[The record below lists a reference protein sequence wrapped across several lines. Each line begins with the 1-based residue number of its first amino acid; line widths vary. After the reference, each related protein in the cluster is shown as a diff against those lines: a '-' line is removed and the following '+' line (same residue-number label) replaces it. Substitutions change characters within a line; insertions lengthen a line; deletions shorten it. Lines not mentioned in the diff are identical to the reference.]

1 MAFQRLLYEGQCCS
15 FITGFGDEA
24 LEDFSFVINGAPEVV
39 HLAVDLHVHLIE
51 MPSPVGD
58 ALHPADP
65 LPTNVACKH
74 RTEAVPPE
82 PDSLV
87 AKVDTALEQQILDIP
102 QRERKADIHHDHQAD
117 HLGRRVE
124 AAKGTR
130 WFCSGFS
137 FHA

>member
-87 AKVDTALEQQILDIP
+87 AKVDTALERQILDIP
-102 QRERKADIHHDHQAD
+102 QRER
-117 HLGRRVE
+117 E
-124 AAKGTR
+124 E
-130 WFCSGFS
+130 SGYTS
-137 FHA
+137 